1 MSFPCVTALWAL
13 LLHRRTLLPR
23 LDVRAFPSPVSS
35 HCFPSRQDGE
45 VPCAAAVRLS
55 VSPVFPSP
63 CGQRPG
69 TCHRRLRYDSR
80 RGLPR
85 QQHRLPH
92 RHCQP
97 LAKRG
102 SRGSRTRGFPGT
114 PGRAAGSRPACPALR
129 RQGRSVARAAGPR
142 HHRPWLRHE
151 AHRRGAAS
159 AAFRPP
165 QARARAVA
173 TVGLSAQPPADR
185 SVQPLIPHCRWTAPA
200 SCWAARR
207 YSGPP
212 LAR

>member
-129 RQGRSVARAAGPR
+129 RQGCAVARAAARATIVHGFAMKHTAEALPPR
-142 HHRPWLRHE
+142 RSGHHRLAHE
-151 AHRRGAAS
+151 
-159 AAFRPP
+159 
-165 QARARAVA
+165 
-173 TVGLSAQPPADR
+173 R
-185 SVQPLIPHCRWTAPA
+185 SQR
-200 SCWAARR
+200 
-207 YSGPP
+207 
-212 LAR
+212 